1 MPAEMEPHP
10 IFLSGMIVRSG
21 SGRYNTGRNRKG
33 DDRMEYSLEKF
44 RQEKLAAAAAVVKA
58 AASDTMPAGME
69 TVEKVQ
75 TAGSEALP
83 AADETAG
90 GGQTLPSGKT
100 VRGKLIAASDEDV
113 LSRIGSAYH
122 KMSRNYRIIAD
133 FVTVHYEEAVFMT
146 AAKLGA
152 KVKVSESTVVRFA
165 SSLGYAGYPGFQ
177 HALEDFMSRRY
188 SDVRRVG
195 AKYGDSTDEEII
207 SAVVG
212 SDIEKLQDVMAR
224 TDGKVFRAAVNEITE
239 ARTVYVVGL
248 RSCAPLAQLLAFYLG
263 MIRGNVVLLSST
275 NSSEIFEQM
284 IRISGEDV
292 LIGISFPRYSM
303 RTLKAMQFANDRSA
317 HVIAITDN
325 VHSPMNLYSSVNL
338 FARSDMVSVVDS
350 LTAPLS
356 LINALIVALCVKSP
370 DKVEANLKEL
380 EDALDNYQVYKT
392 DEINYVNDGHLGDA
406 PLYDE
411 GSGR

>member
-1 MPAEMEPHP
+1 MKVNGIRH
-10 IFLSGMIVRSG
+10 FLSGVIVRTDSE
-21 SGRYNTGRNRKG
+21 RYNTGRSRKG
-33 DDRMEYSLEKF
+33 DNLMEYSLEKF
-44 RQEKLAAAAAVVKA
+44 RQEKLASAAAVVKA
-58 AASDTMPAGME
+58 GPSESMPA
-69 TVEKVQ
+69 
-75 TAGSEALP
+75 AG
-83 AADETAG
+83 ETAVS
-90 GGQTLPSGKT
+90 GQMSPSGEMS
-100 VRGKLIAASDEDV
+100 RGKLISGAAENEDV
-113 LSRIGSAYH
+113 LTRIGGAYH
-122 KMSRNYRIIAD
+122 RMSRNYRIIAD
-133 FVTVHYEEAVFMT
+133 YVTVHYEEAVFMT

-188 SDVRRVG
+188 SNVRRVG
-195 AKYGDSTDEEII
+195 AKYGDSSDEEII

-284 IRISGEDV
+284 IRISGDDV

-338 FARSDMVSVVDS
+338 FARSDMVSIVDS